1 HFIMA
6 TKAAYKRLNKEY
18 ITLQKNPPPYL
29 MAKPLESNILE
40 WHYVIRGP
48 PDTPY
53 HNGEYHGV
61 LLFPAEYPFKP
72 PSIRMT
78 TPSGRFQPDTRLC
91 LSMSDFHPSTWNPS
105 WSVATILTGLLSFMT
120 SNEAT
125 TGSIK
130 TTDADKRIYAS
141 RSHQFNLND
150 SKFKEI
156 FPELCVPECVP
167 VEVLYPINK
176 SSSSSSDDTT
186 TVCNDALQTD
196 KHALQ
201 TVRRNE
207 ANQQGPLVDGI
218 NQIQQRR
225 PNNRS
230 ENPLRGIVAG
240 FGHATRV
247 VQVASEILKLQRKHK
262 LYIISNAPKFIF
274 QGAIDLGAK
283 YRNAP
288 IDAGVKQPRAYTV
301 DRRETIDDL
310 IKFLDNKPII
320 LNKEIQWLK
329 DVKADIVLSDAPFLP
344 CAAAA
349 LVGIPSAIVSNFT
362 FDAVYS
368 GLCEGDELDDTIK
381 RLVEHVI
388 KDYRN
393 SELLIR
399 LPGYIPIPSFSGTQL
414 YPDNTITSSSLT
426 SSKGEKTLYNE
437 EKSVNYLSDINSF
450 FSSPNTSKFLKY
462 HRNVIDVPLVVR
474 KSITPKEIVLKNLG
488 IPKEI
493 FTTHKIL
500 MVSFG
505 GQNLVGIEDWGT
517 SSLPDNWIAIVC
529 GSDGINLPDRFYSCP
544 KNAYIPDLTNAADA
558 IIGKLGYGTC
568 SECIGHGKPFIYI
581 SRPQFIEELGLK
593 RLMELQG
600 ICVEMPKSHFESG
613 KWKSYIQKAYDLSLS
628 SSNSVTTIKPLTH
641 DGGFIAAN
649 LLENFL
655 DNRNY
660 YFNTLSDDNN
670 SRINDNFYK
679 INTSK
684 VLKNNI
690 I

>member
-1 HFIMA
+1 MPKIFFF
-6 TKAAYKRLNKEY
+6 KKSKSPFS
-18 ITLQKNPPPYL
+18 QKVP
-29 MAKPLESNILE
+29 KS
-40 WHYVIRGP
+40 YVFC
-48 PDTPY
+48 Y
-53 HNGEYHGV
+53 YV
-61 LLFPAEYPFKP
+61 
-72 PSIRMT
+72 
-78 TPSGRFQPDTRLC
+78 SG
-91 LSMSDFHPSTWNPS
+91 H
-105 WSVATILTGLLSFMT
+105 
-120 SNEAT
+120 
-125 TGSIK
+125 
-130 TTDADKRIYAS
+130 
-141 RSHQFNLND
+141 
-150 SKFKEI
+150 
-156 FPELCVPECVP
+156 
-167 VEVLYPINK
+167 
-176 SSSSSSDDTT
+176 
-186 TVCNDALQTD
+186 
-196 KHALQ
+196 
-201 TVRRNE
+201 
-207 ANQQGPLVDGI
+207 
-218 NQIQQRR
+218 
-225 PNNRS
+225 
-230 ENPLRGIVAG
+230 G

-247 VQVASEILKLQRKHK
+247 VQVASEISKLQRNHK

-301 DRRETIDDL
+301 DRQETINDL
-310 IKFLDNKPII
+310 IKFLDNKPIM
-320 LNKEIQWLK
+320 LEKEVKWLK

-381 RLVEHVI
+381 KLVEYVI
-388 KDYRN
+388 EDYKN

-399 LPGYIPIPSFSGTQL
+399 LPGYIPIPSFSGTKL
-414 YPDNTITSSSLT
+414 YPDNAIPSYPSYND
-426 SSKGEKTLYNE
+426 EKSLYNE
-437 EKSVNYLSDINSF
+437 EKLVNYLSDVNSF
-450 FSSPNTSKFLKY
+450 FSSPSNTSKLLK

-474 KSITPKEIVLKNLG
+474 KSKTSKEIVLKNLG
-488 IPKEI
+488 VPKEI
-493 FTTHKIL
+493 FNTHKIL

-505 GQNLVGIEDWGT
+505 GQNLVGIEDWGS

-529 GSDGINLPDRFYSCP
+529 GSDGIKLPDRFYSCP

-613 KWKSYIQKAYDLSLS
+613 KWKPYIQKAYDLSS
-628 SSNSVTTIKPLTH
+628 SPNSVTTKPLTH
-641 DGGFIAAN
+641 DGGYIAAI
-649 LLENFL
+649 LLEKFL

-660 YFNTLSDDNN
+660 H
-670 SRINDNFYK
+670 
-679 INTSK
+679 INTSSNNNSPINNLHRTKSNSK
-684 VLKNNI
+684 VFKNGI

>member
-1 HFIMA
+1 M
-6 TKAAYKRLNKEY
+6 
-18 ITLQKNPPPYL
+18 
-29 MAKPLESNILE
+29 
-40 WHYVIRGP
+40 V
-48 PDTPY
+48 
-53 HNGEYHGV
+53 
-61 LLFPAEYPFKP
+61 
-72 PSIRMT
+72 
-78 TPSGRFQPDTRLC
+78 
-91 LSMSDFHPSTWNPS
+91 
-105 WSVATILTGLLSFMT
+105 
-120 SNEAT
+120 
-125 TGSIK
+125 
-130 TTDADKRIYAS
+130 
-141 RSHQFNLND
+141 
-150 SKFKEI
+150 
-156 FPELCVPECVP
+156 
-167 VEVLYPINK
+167 
-176 SSSSSSDDTT
+176 
-186 TVCNDALQTD
+186 
-196 KHALQ
+196 
-201 TVRRNE
+201 
-207 ANQQGPLVDGI
+207 
-218 NQIQQRR
+218 
-225 PNNRS
+225 
-230 ENPLRGIVAG
+230 G

-262 LYIISNAPKFIF
+262 LYIISNAPEFIF

-301 DRRETIDDL
+301 DRQETIDDL
-310 IKFLDNKPII
+310 IKFLDNKPIM
-320 LNKEIQWLK
+320 LKKEIQWLK

-349 LVGIPSAIVSNFT
+349 IVGIPSAIVSNFT

-388 KDYRN
+388 EDYKN

-399 LPGYIPIPSFSGTQL
+399 LPGHIPIPSFSGTQL
-414 YPDNTITSSSLT
+414 YPDNTITSLT

-437 EKSVNYLSDINSF
+437 EKPVNYLSDTNSF
-450 FSSPNTSKFLKY
+450 FSSFNISKLLKN

-493 FTTHKIL
+493 FKTHKIL

-505 GQNLVGIEDWGT
+505 GQNLVGIEDWGS

-529 GSDGINLPDRFYSCP
+529 GSDGIKLPDRFYSCP

-568 SECIGHGKPFIYI
+568 SECIGHGKPFIYVP
-581 SRPQFIEELGLK
+581 RPQFIEELGLK

-600 ICVEMPKSHFESG
+600 LCVEMPKFHFESG
-613 KWKSYIQKAYDLSLS
+613 KWKPYIQKAYDLSLS
-628 SSNSVTTIKPLTH
+628 SPNSITTIKPLTH

-649 LLENFL
+649 LLEKFL

-660 YFNTLSDDNN
+660 HVNTLTDNN
-670 SRINDNFYK
+670 NSHINNNFYK
-679 INTSK
+679 TNTTSK
-684 VLKNNI
+684 VLKNGI

>member
-1 HFIMA
+1 MNE
-6 TKAAYKRLNKEY
+6 YKKKRVLNS
-18 ITLQKNPPPYL
+18 LHW
-29 MAKPLESNILE
+29 LESISVVYFGLVILVFGVFKLIPKKFFFKQKIPKN
-40 WHYVIRGP
+40 YVFC
-48 PDTPY
+48 Y
-53 HNGEYHGV
+53 YV
-61 LLFPAEYPFKP
+61 
-72 PSIRMT
+72 
-78 TPSGRFQPDTRLC
+78 SG
-91 LSMSDFHPSTWNPS
+91 H
-105 WSVATILTGLLSFMT
+105 
-120 SNEAT
+120 
-125 TGSIK
+125 
-130 TTDADKRIYAS
+130 
-141 RSHQFNLND
+141 
-150 SKFKEI
+150 
-156 FPELCVPECVP
+156 
-167 VEVLYPINK
+167 
-176 SSSSSSDDTT
+176 
-186 TVCNDALQTD
+186 
-196 KHALQ
+196 
-201 TVRRNE
+201 
-207 ANQQGPLVDGI
+207 
-218 NQIQQRR
+218 
-225 PNNRS
+225 
-230 ENPLRGIVAG
+230 G

-684 VLKNNI
+684 VLKNSI
-690 I
+690 T